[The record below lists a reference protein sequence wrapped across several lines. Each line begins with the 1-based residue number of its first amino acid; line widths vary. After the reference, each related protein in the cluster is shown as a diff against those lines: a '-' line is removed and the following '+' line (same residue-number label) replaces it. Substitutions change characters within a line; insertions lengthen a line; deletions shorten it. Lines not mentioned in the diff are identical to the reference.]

1 MIDELVYYHKIVE
14 GSLTDGPG
22 PRAVLFMQ
30 GCTVRCPGCQNR
42 HLWERTGATI
52 ESPHRVAQRLL
63 ETGQDIT
70 ISGGEPTDQ
79 GFALF
84 ALIGELI
91 RSPHKMHIT
100 IYTGRT
106 LEALLADRS
115 MNARWALA
123 ALLLADVIVDGQFEP
138 GRDDDWLQ
146 WRGSRNQRP
155 IDVKES
161 LWAMFRDGGRL
172 ENLSAYIVLDPRWD
186 RLTLA
191 ITATGMLG
199 PKGLIE
205 QLTQEEVN
213 VQSINSPRCGSAI
226 RE

>member
-1 MIDELVYYHKIVE
+1 MIDGLLYYHKIVRD
-14 GSLTDGPG
+14 SLTDGPG
-22 PRAVLFMQ
+22 PRTVLFMQ

-52 ESPHRVAQRLL
+52 ESPHGVAQRLL

-84 ALIGELI
+84 ALVGELI
-91 RSPHKMHIT
+91 RSPRKMHIT

-205 QLTQEEVN
+205 QLTQEEGN
-213 VQSINSPRCGSAI
+213 ARSINSPRCGSTI